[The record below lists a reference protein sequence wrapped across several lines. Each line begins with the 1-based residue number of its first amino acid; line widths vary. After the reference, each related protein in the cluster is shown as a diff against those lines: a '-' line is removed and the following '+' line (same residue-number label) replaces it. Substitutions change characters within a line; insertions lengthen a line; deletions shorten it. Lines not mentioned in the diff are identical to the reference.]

1 MSVASHHPQPST
13 RPTAKPFAGVLA
25 VLALLAATPGVR
37 GGSSTPSLVHPDE
50 PRVLPLAQTEPSTP
64 HVAVDDGLA
73 VEGAAPDSRVEAE
86 LVFQGDLVSVKAVA
100 SFSRGIQMDTS
111 DDPTPLLNA
120 APAPVPVAGPSS
132 SSTTLTSAALSE
144 MIFALQSEA
153 SASRSATLTHDEGA
167 RSHSSAGLSPR
178 KAQRMFWEDAEDGD
192 FIYRDPSSAEL
203 AAAVAVGA
211 RGAGG
216 ANSIPLPAAA
226 WSAMT
231 VLGAIGATAG
241 ARRLR
246 RRLGY

>member
-1 MSVASHHPQPST
+1 MSVASHHPQPSP
-13 RPTAKPFAGVLA
+13 RPTAKPFAGLLA
-25 VLALLAATPGVR
+25 VLALLGATAGVR
-37 GGSSTPSLVHPDE
+37 GGSSTPSLANPYE
-50 PRVLPLAQTEPSTP
+50 PQVLPFVQSVPSPP
-64 HVAVDDGLA
+64 HVAIGDDLA
-73 VEGAAPDSRVEAE
+73 VEDAPDSRVEAE

-100 SFSRGIQMDTS
+100 SFSRGVQTLDTS

-120 APAPVPVAGPSS
+120 APSPVPVAGPPS

-144 MIFALQSEA
+144 MIFALQSET
-153 SASRSATLTHDEGA
+153 SASRSATLTNDEGA
-167 RSHSSAGLSPR
+167 RSLPSAGPSPR

-203 AAAVAVGA
+203 AAAAAVGA
-211 RGAGG
+211 RGASG

-241 ARRLR
+241 VRRLR